1 MEENKMKKL
10 LALTLAVMMLF
21 TLVAC
26 ATEEPAESSAPAASS
41 TPATESSTAPE
52 SSEEESSEEPAPESS
67 EEPAPE
73 SSEEESSEEPEP
85 EEPVE
90 NPYEELEIGKA
101 TTAPVVD
108 GKVEDGEYATIIE
121 YDELD
126 FHWANGAIG
135 EGLDVYETVV
145 YLSWD
150 EEYLYTCVEVMVGNP
165 RTYDNTDFTANRPY
179 IFDRRHLMSAIVLG
193 DPCMPKYQPADGESW
208 AWGDAY
214 NSGLGTEW
222 SISAQP
228 DGTPIKADHFGA
240 LTTNADF
247 QYVIGV
253 SGYDKEYYEQRIP
266 WSALQGG
273 ASFTAEA
280 GVKIG
285 YAFTCCPEEVDI
297 SEGADGSNDKYI
309 CFGAGI
315 TGYKNF
321 GEYVGMTLVD

>member
-1 MEENKMKKL
+1 MKKL

-52 SSEEESSEEPAPESS
+52 SSEEAPESSEEPAPESS
-67 EEPAPE
+67 EEEPTPE

-108 GKVEDGEYATIIE
+108 GKVEDDEYATVIE

-150 EEYLYTCVEVMVGNP
+150 ENYLYTCVEVMVGNP

-285 YAFTCCPEEVDI
+285 YAFTCCPEEIDI
-297 SEGADGSNDKYI
+297 SEDADGSNDKYI

>member
-1 MEENKMKKL
+1 MKKL

-26 ATEEPAESSAPAASS
+26 ATEEATESSAPAASS
-41 TPATESSTAPE
+41 TPATESSAAPE
-52 SSEEESSEEPAPESS
+52 SSEEAPESS

-73 SSEEESSEEPEP
+73 SSEEESSEDPAESSEEAP
-85 EEPVE
+85 EESVE

-101 TTAPVVD
+101 TTAPVFD

-150 EEYLYTCVEVMVGNP
+150 ENYLYTCVEVMVGNP

-193 DPCMPKYQPADGESW
+193 DPCLSKYQPANGEYW
-208 AWGDAY
+208 GWGDAS

-240 LTTNADF
+240 LTSNANF
-247 QYVIGV
+247 QYEIGV

-266 WSALQGG
+266 WSALNGG
-273 ASFTAEA
+273 AAFTAEA

-285 YAFTCCPEEVDI
+285 YAFTCCPEEVQYENEDA
-297 SEGADGSNDKYI
+297 EDKYI

>member
-1 MEENKMKKL
+1 M
-10 LALTLAVMMLF
+10 T
-21 TLVAC
+21 
-26 ATEEPAESSAPAASS
+26 
-41 TPATESSTAPE
+41 
-52 SSEEESSEEPAPESS
+52 
-67 EEPAPE
+67 
-73 SSEEESSEEPEP
+73 
-85 EEPVE
+85 
-90 NPYEELEIGKA
+90 
-101 TTAPVVD
+101 
-108 GKVEDGEYATIIE
+108 
-121 YDELD
+121 
-126 FHWANGAIG
+126 
-135 EGLDVYETVV
+135 
-145 YLSWD
+145 
-150 EEYLYTCVEVMVGNP
+150 
-165 RTYDNTDFTANRPY
+165 
-179 IFDRRHLMSAIVLG
+179 AIVC
-193 DPCMPKYQPADGESW
+193 DNPCRPKFQPADGVEW
-208 AWGDAY
+208 PWGDAY
-214 NSGLGTEW
+214 SSGLGTEW

-240 LTTNADF
+240 LTTNANY

-285 YAFTCCPEEVDI
+285 YAFTCCPEEIDI

>member
-1 MEENKMKKL
+1 MKKL

-52 SSEEESSEEPAPESS
+52 SSEEAPESS
-67 EEPAPE
+67 EEAPE
-73 SSEEESSEEPEP
+73 SSEEEPTPESSEEAPESSEEAP
-85 EEPVE
+85 EELVE

-108 GKVEDGEYATIIE
+108 GKVEDGEYATAIE
-121 YDELD
+121 FDELD
-126 FHWANGAIG
+126 AHWNLGSIG
-135 EGLDVYETVV
+135 EGLDVYKAVL
-145 YLSWD
+145 YMSWD
-150 EEYLYTCVEVMVGNP
+150 EEYLYTCVEVMVGGP
-165 RTYDNTDFTANRPY
+165 RTYDNPDFASVAPH
-179 IFDRRHLMSAIVLG
+179 IFHRRHVMTAIVCEN
-193 DPCMPKYQPADGESW
+193 PCLPKFQPADGVKW
-208 AWGDAY
+208 PWGDASS
-214 NSGLGTEW
+214 SGLGTEW

-240 LTTNADF
+240 LTTSANY

-273 ASFTAEA
+273 ANFTAEVGA
-280 GVKIG
+280 IIG
-285 YAFTCCPEEVDI
+285 YAFSCCPEEVEYAED
-297 SEGADGSNDKYI
+297 ADTSNDKYV
-309 CFGAGI
+309 CFGGGI
-315 TGYKNF
+315 VGGKNF
-321 GEYVGMTLVD
+321 GLYVGMTLVD

>member
-1 MEENKMKKL
+1 MKKL

-26 ATEEPAESSAPAASS
+26 ASDPAETSSQAPATSS
-41 TPATESSTAPE
+41 EAPATSSEAPE
-52 SSEEESSEEPAPESS
+52 ASSEEPEASS
-67 EEPAPE
+67 EEPEA
-73 SSEEESSEEPEP
+73 SSEEPEASSEEPVESSEPEP
-85 EEPVE
+85 EEPVD

-108 GKVEDGEYATIIE
+108 GKVEDDEYATIIE

-135 EGLDVYETVV
+135 EDLDVYEAVL

-150 EEYLYTCVEVMVGNP
+150 EDYLYTCVEVMVGNP
-165 RTYDNTDFTANRPY
+165 RTYGNTDFTSVRPY
-179 IFDRRHLMSAIVLG
+179 IFDRRHVMTAIVLD
-193 DPCMPKYQPADGESW
+193 DPCLPKFQPANGESW
-208 AWGDAY
+208 GWGDAY

-240 LTTNADF
+240 LTTNANF

-253 SGYDKEYYEQRIP
+253 SGYDREYYEQRIP
-266 WSALQGG
+266 WSALNGG
-273 ASFTAEA
+273 ASFTAET

-285 YAFTCCPEEVDI
+285 YAFTCCPEEIDI
-297 SEGADGSNDKYI
+297 SEDSDGSNDKYI

-315 TGYKNF
+315 TSYKNF